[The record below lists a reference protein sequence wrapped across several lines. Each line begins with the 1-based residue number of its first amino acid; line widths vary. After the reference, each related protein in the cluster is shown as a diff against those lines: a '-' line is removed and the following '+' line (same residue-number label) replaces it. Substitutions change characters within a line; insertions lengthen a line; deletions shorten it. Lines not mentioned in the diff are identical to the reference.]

1 MLERAR
7 FLQRAS
13 HRGCREQL
21 NRRKPRPSVSPV
33 PPVLPVER
41 GYPAEG
47 GLDQDVPTLDFL
59 LCRNRF
65 PQPARSLETYAPS
78 PRE

>member
-21 NRRKPRPSVSPV
+21 NRRTPRPSDSPA

-47 GLDQDVPTLDFL
+47 GLVQDVPILEFL

-65 PQPARSLETYAPS
+65 SLPARSLEAYAPS